1 MGSHLD
7 PDYISGENWAQL
19 GDTLFYLW
27 GVPLVVIV
35 LAFSLLFAR
44 AIIPSLVASGH
55 LPAKVY
61 QLRLAL
67 YGVAAVAVGLLVWV
81 FLNLV
86 REIRVIE
93 DFYFKWWI

>member
-7 PDYISGENWAQL
+7 PDYISGANWAQL

-27 GVPLVVIV
+27 GVPLVVLV
-35 LAFSLLFAR
+35 LAFSLLLAR

-55 LPAKVY
+55 LPAKVF

-67 YGVAAVAVGLLVWV
+67 YGVAAVAVPTLVWV

>member
-7 PDYISGENWAQL
+7 PDYISGANWDQI
-19 GDTLFYLW
+19 GDALFFLW

-55 LPAKVY
+55 LPAKVF
-61 QLRLAL
+61 QLRLVL
-67 YGVAAVAVGLLVWV
+67 YGLAAVAVAALALV

-86 REIRVIE
+86 REVRVIE

>member
-7 PDYISGENWAQL
+7 PDYITGANWDQL
-19 GDTLFYLW
+19 GDTLFFLW

-35 LAFSLLFAR
+35 FAFSLLFAR
-44 AIIPSLVASGH
+44 AIIPSLVTSGH
-55 LPAKVY
+55 LPTKVF
-61 QLRLAL
+61 QLRLVL
-67 YGVAAVAVGLLVWV
+67 YGVAAVAVGVLVWV
-81 FLNLV
+81 VLNFV

>member
-27 GVPLVVIV
+27 GAPLVVIV

-44 AIIPSLVASGH
+44 AVIPSLVASGH
-55 LPAKVY
+55 LSTKVY

-67 YGVAAVAVGLLVWV
+67 YGLAAVAVGVLAWV
-81 FLNLV
+81 FTNLV

-93 DFYFKWWI
+93 EFYLKWWI

>member
-27 GVPLVVIV
+27 GVPLVVIIF
-35 LAFSLLFAR
+35 AFSFLFAR
-44 AIIPSLVASGH
+44 AVIPSLVASGH
-55 LPAKVY
+55 LPTKVF
-61 QLRLAL
+61 QLRLVL
-67 YGVAAVAVGLLVWV
+67 YGVAAVAVAVLVWV
-81 FLNLV
+81 VLNFI